1 MECVISMFKSSI
13 IATLKIASD
22 FDILQQ
28 RFKQML
34 FQNGSQTKNYNYK
47 LTFCR
52 NLRHKSRMNTHSLR
66 ISCMF
71 KYRNSYCSSEKVI
84 FMLIPPTVQ
93 LRNVAIKRNIKQLF
107 ISCIR
112 RTCHTGRKENYGAK
126 QWFLSTNCSVS
137 RNAVTEF
144 AAMF

>member
-1 MECVISMFKSSI
+1 MFKCSMFLL
-13 IATLKIASD
+13 LKITSE
-22 FDILQQ
+22 FDISQHRLK
-28 RFKQML
+28 RML
-34 FQNGSQTKNYNYK
+34 FPKGRQTKNCNYK
-47 LTFCR
+47 LTFYR
-52 NLRHKSRMNTHSLR
+52 NPTLHDRHNSRMNTHSLH

-71 KYRNSYCSSEKVI
+71 KYRNSYCSAEKVI

-126 QWFLSTNCSVS
+126 QWFLSTNCSLS